1 MDKKKSE
8 MCIYLHKNRET
19 TIDKLSKVFNKTNR
33 AIRNDIE
40 EINVFLRHICANL
53 IVVENGVVYTNLKE
67 INIREYLN
75 NLDYYEYTLDSTER
89 DVVIILYAMTKK
101 NMFTINDLLE
111 FMKVSRSTVMKDI
124 NKVKSFISI
133 YNHELISLASKGII
147 LKEINSKFKYDLI
160 IDLLKFDLDN
170 VIRFFNQNEYL
181 ELDDERIS
189 YKEYISLIDDVLEKT
204 EEDSGKKLTE
214 YSYNILKYFLSLYL
228 LLLEKSE
235 NQNVSNSSKGDFI
248 YYLVQ
253 NLDDKFELNIND
265 IDRHILR
272 RLLDSLNFENKEYK
286 NNDLPKIQIIT
297 RKFIED
303 ISSKI
308 SIDLNFDEELLKNLS
323 KHLSSILNAKAEKL
337 EEYNFIDEIIEE
349 NPDLYKIVKESI
361 GEINK
366 IANRKLN
373 DTEISFILIYL
384 IAAIEKQKN
393 LIRNINLLIICAA
406 GVGTSYFIK
415 EKIKNVVPYANIY
428 ISNTQNYRKFLDKEN
443 IDIVLSNVKI
453 AEEFDYL
460 FIKNILDDDFIED
473 LMTEIDEIKLKKI
486 KSGSKKTEIYDI
498 TEKTKELDNKLDLS
512 DILKPEFMRFEIE
525 AKDWKD
531 SIVKSSRILFENDII
546 EERYTEAMIRNI
558 EEYGPYIV
566 VSKGAAIPHAS
577 SEEGVKKTAMSLIKL
592 KNPVPFGVEELD
604 PIQFVISLSSLNN
617 EHFYAFFDLVNG
629 LQNEEIKQEFI
640 SANSSSDMEK
650 VLKKMED
657 LT

>member
-133 YNHELISLASKGII
+133 YNHELISLASKEII

-566 VSKGAAIPHAS
+566 VSKGVAIPHAS

>member
-235 NQNVSNSSKGDFI
+235 NQNLSNFSKGDFI

-253 NLDDKFELNIND
+253 NLDNKFELNIND

-473 LMTEIDEIKLKKI
+473 LITEIDEIKLKKI

-531 SIVKSSRILFENDII
+531 SIVKSSRILLENDII
-546 EERYTEAMIRNI
+546 EERYTDAMIKNI

-566 VSKGAAIPHAS
+566 VSKGVAIPHAS

-592 KNPVPFGVEELD
+592 KNPVPFGVEGLD
-604 PIQFVISLSSLNN
+604 PIQYVISLSSLNN

>member
-566 VSKGAAIPHAS
+566 VSKGVAIPHAS

>member
-1 MDKKKSE
+1 MDKKKTE

-235 NQNVSNSSKGDFI
+235 NQNLSNSSKGDFI

-253 NLDDKFELNIND
+253 NLDNKFEININD

-473 LMTEIDEIKLKKI
+473 LITEIDEIKLKKI

-531 SIVKSSRILFENDII
+531 SIVKSSRILLENDII
-546 EERYTEAMIRNI
+546 EERYTDAMIKNI

-566 VSKGAAIPHAS
+566 VSKGVAIPHAS

-592 KNPVPFGVEELD
+592 KNPVPFGVEGLD
-604 PIQFVISLSSLNN
+604 PIQYVISLSSLNN

>member
-1 MDKKKSE
+1 MDKKKTE

-133 YNHELISLASKGII
+133 YNNELISLASKGII

-235 NQNVSNSSKGDFI
+235 NQNLSNSSKGDFI

-253 NLDDKFELNIND
+253 NLDNKFEININD

-272 RLLDSLNFENKEYK
+272 RLLDSLNFENKKYK

-473 LMTEIDEIKLKKI
+473 LITEIDEIKLKKI

-531 SIVKSSRILFENDII
+531 SIVKSSRILLENDII
-546 EERYTEAMIRNI
+546 EERYTDAMIKNI

-566 VSKGAAIPHAS
+566 VSKGVAIPHAS

-592 KNPVPFGVEELD
+592 KNPVPFGVEGLD
-604 PIQFVISLSSLNN
+604 PIQYVISLSSLNN

>member
-235 NQNVSNSSKGDFI
+235 NQNLSNSSKGDFI

-253 NLDDKFELNIND
+253 NLDNKFELNIND

-473 LMTEIDEIKLKKI
+473 LITEIDEIKLKKI

-531 SIVKSSRILFENDII
+531 SIVKSSRILLENDII
-546 EERYTEAMIRNI
+546 EERYTDAMIKNI

-566 VSKGAAIPHAS
+566 VSKGVAIPHAS

-592 KNPVPFGVEELD
+592 KNPVPFGVEGLD
-604 PIQFVISLSSLNN
+604 PIQYVISLSSLNN

>member
-1 MDKKKSE
+1 MDKKKTE

-253 NLDDKFELNIND
+253 NLDNKFELNIND

-525 AKDWKD
+525 AKDWKE

-566 VSKGAAIPHAS
+566 VSKGVAIPHAS

-592 KNPVPFGVEELD
+592 KNPVPFGVEGLD
-604 PIQFVISLSSLNN
+604 PIQYVISLSSLNN

>member
-75 NLDYYEYTLDSTER
+75 SLDYYEYTLDSTER

-214 YSYNILKYFLSLYL
+214 YSYNMLKYFLSLYL
-228 LLLEKSE
+228 LLLEKIE
-235 NQNVSNSSKGDFI
+235 NQNLSNSSKGDFI

-323 KHLSSILNAKAEKL
+323 KHLSSILNAKSEKL
-337 EEYNFIDEIIEE
+337 EEYNFIDEIIKE

-531 SIVKSSRILFENDII
+531 SIVKSSRILLENDII

-566 VSKGAAIPHAS
+566 VSKGVAIPHAS

-592 KNPVPFGVEELD
+592 KNPVPFGVEGLD

>member
-253 NLDDKFELNIND
+253 NLDNKFELNIND

-473 LMTEIDEIKLKKI
+473 LITEIDEIKLKKI

-531 SIVKSSRILFENDII
+531 SIVKSSRILLENDII
-546 EERYTEAMIRNI
+546 EERYTDAMIKNI

-566 VSKGAAIPHAS
+566 VSKGVAIPHAS

-592 KNPVPFGVEELD
+592 KNPVPFGVEGLD
-604 PIQFVISLSSLNN
+604 PIQYVISLSSLNN